1 MTGDFFFWSV
11 MRDSTGDVVSSGR
24 CRLGEAL
31 EAFHAELIALM
42 VKQAAMSPSFDQS
55 LTSGL
60 VWEMKEVLP
69 HNFRNVSGLH
79 VSTISNLVG
88 HGIGLN
94 AWGSNLNQGTGLVA

>member
-1 MTGDFFFWSV
+1 
-11 MRDSTGDVVSSGR
+11 MRDSTGDVVSSGC

-60 VWEMKEVLP
+60 VWEMKEMLP

-79 VSTISNLVG
+79 VSRVSNQVG
-88 HGIGLN
+88 TPRH
-94 AWGSNLNQGTGLVA
+94 WP